1 MINSSHLCRRMQ
13 HLCGFMLANLRY
25 LYESIRFF
33 LFRFHRFIV
42 LRTNLFLLQVLY
54 FISLSSFGCLV
65 LKCLKPRTHG
75 SFGPTSLD
83 LFFTSVS
90 TVTVSSMSTV
100 EMEVFSNT
108 QLIVITLLMFAGG
121 EVFTSMVG
129 LHLRRYRMRMLLKTE
144 DKVASVESDLSI
156 RSLNLRD
163 ALDGVELGLT
173 EKTQSFGPYDCEY
186 LRYRS
191 IGLLGAVVLGYLV
204 VVQVLGVAMVSI
216 YLGFVST
223 ARDVL
228 RNKGLNMLTFCV
240 FITVST
246 FARCGFVP
254 TNENMIVFRNNSAFL
269 LILIP
274 LILLG
279 STLFPSCLG
288 FCLWVIHKFRTK
300 AETSYL
306 LRNTSEIGY
315 LHLLPSLHSRLLVAT
330 VLGLIGIQFV
340 IFSAMQ
346 WNSKA
351 FGGLGP
357 SEKAIGI
364 LFQCVNSRHTGET
377 IVDLSTI
384 APAMLVLF
392 VFMMY
397 LPPYTS
403 FLPVNGDGERSHAT
417 AGKRLKIQGK
427 ITESLVLS
435 QLSYVA
441 IFIITICITERDKM
455 KEDPLNFSVLNI
467 VVEVISAYGN
477 VGFTTGYSCKRQ
489 LKPETGCTEKWFGF
503 AGRWSDQG
511 KIILIIVMFFGRLK
525 KFNMNG
531 GRGWKLL

>member
-1 MINSSHLCRRMQ
+1 MQ

-467 VVEVISAYGN
+467 VVEVI
-477 VGFTTGYSCKRQ
+477 
-489 LKPETGCTEKWFGF
+489 
-503 AGRWSDQG
+503 
-511 KIILIIVMFFGRLK
+511 
-525 KFNMNG
+525 
-531 GRGWKLL
+531 RGHDLHMTPTY